1 VLVGGTPVSTTTAS
15 DGTYSFANVLPAS
28 YKLRFNEPGSQVL
41 ASSTVVSGASG
52 TSTGAVSV
60 MSAATT
66 VTSNTA
72 ATIAGTNAVVNALY
86 TIPAAAAA
94 DIPPAGTQG
103 TAQSIN
109 VLTND
114 TAASGAT
121 LTANSVRLC
130 GTSPVQNP
138 PSCSQT
144 SLTTADGTYSVNTST
159 GVVTF
164 TPTSSFAGT
173 ATVIPTYQVSDSVSN
188 VVSSTITVTVIARPT
203 LSPDTSSGAWD
214 TDQMISPLTNDVA
227 DSRTTLVA
235 SSVKLCG
242 PSDTSPNCTATS
254 LTNSDGTYTVNSDGT
269 VTFNP
274 VASFTGTSTNP
285 VTYSVIDSLSQK
297 SASTITPSVTAPGA
311 PVANPKTKIVSPT
324 LAASFAT
331 ITGQSG
337 LATGTQL
344 TPARTFLCSLSP
356 AQSPPNC
363 NATSVTTT
371 DGTWALNQ
379 ITGVVTYQP
388 ASGVSAGTKVAIRY
402 QVTDAAGQ
410 SASALL
416 TPVIPPAPIAKPDT
430 SSGQQG
436 IAQIISLTGNDVT
449 GSASSP
455 LDVST
460 VKFCAGNQVSP
471 NCTATSLTVTG
482 QGTYTIDSFGIVTF
496 IPVSGFTGT
505 ATPISYQV
513 SDTVGQ
519 VASSTLSVNV
529 MPPPVPIAIRD
540 TGSAAYGGS
549 VIFEPWKN
557 DSGGSKPDGASQPA
571 PDVVP
576 TSIRLCSASQ
586 AAPNCTATSVGT
598 VDGTYTLDTA
608 TGKVTFAPVSG
619 FSGTATAPVTYQISN
634 NWTGPSGV
642 ATTTAILIP
651 TIAAPGDPL
660 ATNDQ
665 SATKPLTPV
674 ILKPIANDSPGSYA
688 LKATSLRLCDD
699 VDIAPNCS
707 RLAVTN
713 AQGTYVVDQ
722 NTGEVTF
729 TPAKGFNG
737 LASVPYVI
745 SDMNAR
751 VATANLFIAVSSVE
765 TTPANQEKATT
776 LPKTDGS
783 KMPKTGSSH
792 LYTLGEIAI
801 LTYLMGTG
809 LVSANKWKRR
819 NSNNY

>member
-1 VLVGGTPVSTTTAS
+1 
-15 DGTYSFANVLPAS
+15 
-28 YKLRFNEPGSQVL
+28 
-41 ASSTVVSGASG
+41 
-52 TSTGAVSV
+52 
-60 MSAATT
+60 
-66 VTSNTA
+66 
-72 ATIAGTNAVVNALY
+72 
-86 TIPAAAAA
+86 
-94 DIPPAGTQG
+94 
-103 TAQSIN
+103 
-109 VLTND
+109 
-114 TAASGAT
+114 
-121 LTANSVRLC
+121 
-130 GTSPVQNP
+130 
-138 PSCSQT
+138 
-144 SLTTADGTYSVNTST
+144 
-159 GVVTF
+159 VTF
-164 TPTSSFAGT
+164 
-173 ATVIPTYQVSDSVSN
+173 D
-188 VVSSTITVTVIARPT
+188 
-203 LSPDTSSGAWD
+203 
-214 TDQMISPLTNDVA
+214 
-227 DSRTTLVA
+227 
-235 SSVKLCG
+235 
-242 PSDTSPNCTATS
+242 
-254 LTNSDGTYTVNSDGT
+254 
-269 VTFNP
+269 P

-297 SASTITPSVTAPGA
+297 SSSTITPSVTAPGA

-363 NATSVTTT
+363 NSTSVTTT
-371 DGTWALNQ
+371 DGTWVLNQ

-388 ASGVSAGTKVAIRY
+388 ALGVSAGTKVAIRY

-436 IAQIISLTGNDVT
+436 TAQIISLTGNDVT
-449 GSASSP
+449 GSASSS

-529 MPPPVPIAIRD
+529 IPPPAPIAIRD
-540 TGSAAYGGS
+540 TGSAAYGES

-586 AAPNCTATSVGT
+586 VAPNCTATSVGT

-634 NWTGPSGV
+634 NWTGPSGI

-651 TIAAPGDPL
+651 TIAAPGAPVAENDKTSTEPDTPITL
-660 ATNDQ
+660 LPAT
-665 SATKPLTPV
+665 
-674 ILKPIANDSPGSYA
+674 NDSPGTA
-688 LKATSLRLCDD
+688 KLNAASLRLCDSVD
-699 VDIAPNCS
+699 VAPKCT
-707 RLAVTN
+707 RVTVTN
-713 AQGTYVVDQ
+713 AQGTYVVNPDS
-722 NTGEVTF
+722 GAVTF
-729 TPAKGFNG
+729 TPVRGFRG
-737 LASVPYVI
+737 VASLPYVV
-745 SDMNAR
+745 SDMDAR
-751 VATANLFIAVSSVE
+751 VATANLFIEVSGVE
-765 TTPANQEKATT
+765 TTSAAVKTTPTTTTSTTAVTRTPANPQKATT
-776 LPKTDGS
+776 RPKPDGT
-783 KMPKTGSSH
+783 KMPKTGSSR
-792 LYTLGEIAI
+792 LYALGEIAI

-819 NSNNY
+819 NSNN